1 MNADMKDY
9 ISRCERCRNFEISNQ
24 KETLMPHELPSR
36 PWEKVGTD
44 LFSLD
49 GRDYLITVDYLSNFW
64 EVDRLLD
71 TKSSTVIRKLKA
83 HFARNSSPNYSVSD
97 GGPQCVSEE
106 FKRFAR

>member
-1 MNADMKDY
+1 MSIYWPGMNADMKDY

-36 PWEKVGTD
+36 PWEKVGAD

-64 EVDRLLD
+64 EVDRYKVFNCH
-71 TKSSTVIRKLKA
+71 TQAESTLR
-83 HFARNSSPNYSVSD
+83 
-97 GGPQCVSEE
+97 EE
-106 FKRFAR
+106 WQS